1 VSWLA
6 KTVLTDEER
15 VLSKSLALELI
26 EIRRQLNELS
36 QVIVMMNDKQFFK
49 ALNGCKEDFTEN
61 QVDTYKLA
69 LQKKADAAEY
79 EFR

>member
-1 VSWLA
+1 MAWLA

-15 VLSKSLALELI
+15 VFIKSLALELTD
-26 EIRRQLNELS
+26 IRRQLNELA
-36 QVIVMMNDKQFFK
+36 QAIVMMNDKQFFK
-49 ALNGCKEDFTEN
+49 ALNACKEDFTEN
-61 QVDTYKLA
+61 QVDNYKLA